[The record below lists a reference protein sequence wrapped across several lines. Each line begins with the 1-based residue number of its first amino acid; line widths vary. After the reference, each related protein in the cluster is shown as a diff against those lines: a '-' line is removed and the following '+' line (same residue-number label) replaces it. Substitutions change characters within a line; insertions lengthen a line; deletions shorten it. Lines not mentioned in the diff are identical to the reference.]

1 MAFAIF
7 HGAQSDVGRK
17 RPHNEDRH
25 CADPELGLFVVCDG
39 MGGGNAGE
47 VASALAVETIHRR
60 FAEATQHP
68 DLPLAGDLDDTVSPT
83 TNRLASAIKLANHVI
98 YKSAGDRPEWSGMGT
113 TVVAAALTDHILSY
127 AHVGDSRLYLVRNQ
141 TIQPLTLDHSWVAE
155 QVRQGL
161 LTEEEA
167 DRSPRRNIVTRAL
180 GAEATVDIT
189 LGELPL
195 FPDDLL
201 LLCSDGLTKGLP
213 PSTILDTLLDT
224 EDVQTLSSRLI
235 TLANE
240 AGGEDNTTVIV
251 LAVRERQDQGLW
263 ERLRQ
268 RLAI

>member
-1 MAFAIF
+1 MAFEIF
-7 HGAQSDVGRK
+7 HGAQSDVGRR

-25 CADPELGLFVVCDG
+25 CADPGLGLYVVCDG

-47 VASALAVETIHRR
+47 VASVMAVETIHRHYS
-60 FAEATQHP
+60 EATQHP
-68 DLPLAGDLDDTVSPT
+68 DLPFVGVPDPGVSPA
-83 TNRLASAIKLANHVI
+83 TNRLASAIRLANAVI

-113 TVVAAALTDHILSY
+113 TVVAVALTDHLLSF

-141 TIQPLTLDHSWVAE
+141 MIQPLTIDHSWVAE

-167 DRSPRRNIVTRAL
+167 ERSPRRNIVTRAL
-180 GAEATVDIT
+180 GVETTVDVT

-195 FPDDLL
+195 FPDDRL
-201 LLCSDGLTKGLP
+201 LLCSDGLTKGVQ
-213 PSTILDTLLDT
+213 PSTILDTLLAV
-224 EDVQTLSSRLI
+224 EDAQTLSRRLVS
-235 TLANE
+235 LANE

-251 LAVRERQDQGLW
+251 LAVHEEETRGLW
-263 ERLRQ
+263 QRLLE